1 MSKQFGI
8 PQEEQ
13 ASAAKYFAM
22 SNSAVLDLT
31 GGHDD
36 IHHAYNHADGI
47 VQMETGY
54 SLEEEM
60 RDWLKECKKAK
71 PGSYVAEEWSREK
84 VNWKF

>member
-1 MSKQFGI
+1 MNKSLGI
-8 PQEEQ
+8 PQNEQ
-13 ASAAKYFAM
+13 NAAAKYFAM
-22 SNSAVLDLT
+22 SNTAVLDLT

-36 IHHAYNHADGI
+36 LHHAYDYADSI

-54 SLEEEM
+54 SLEEER

-71 PGSYVAEEWSREK
+71 IGSYVAEEWSREK